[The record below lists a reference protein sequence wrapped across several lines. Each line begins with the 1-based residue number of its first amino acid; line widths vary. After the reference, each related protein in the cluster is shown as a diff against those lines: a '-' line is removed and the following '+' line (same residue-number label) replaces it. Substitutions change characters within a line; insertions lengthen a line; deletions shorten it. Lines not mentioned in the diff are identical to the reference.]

1 MKKTIL
7 IIAAISAVLIC
18 AFGAEMYALAQGQPL
33 NVTVVKLQGEI
44 EARWTDV
51 EEGDIY
57 SVKVNGTAA
66 GETVRG
72 VQRMSL
78 EGLVSEAGRY
88 EVEVTASK
96 SDGEVVANE
105 TMVYEHY
112 VRYERPVITGVD
124 NGILRWSDGNEPACY
139 TIVVNG
145 FILARNVA
153 GKEYDVS
160 DTLAGA
166 YDYEICVQAEQN
178 GYRTQSEFSAVYIYS
193 NIVTLAEPDNLSV
206 YKSGQRYILSW
217 SAVPYATGYE
227 ISVSETDAAVV
238 SAEVAGYSTT
248 KTFYDIS
255 SLITEA
261 ADYGIAVS
269 AIADGN
275 FKESEAAAIKY
286 SVFKKLD
293 APVPTAD
300 GKTIS
305 WEPIENA
312 RSYSVSVNGKSI
324 ASELTSAQI
333 DLSSEL
339 TLPGYYIIRVQA
351 EGGDNYTA
359 SDIGETCITVYE
371 KAQTPSVTVTGS
383 TANWN
388 DVPDALNYTVKV
400 NGAIVSNVYEATSI
414 DLSPYTAGAGKY
426 VISVIANGT
435 GYYLASEE
443 GTAVYE
449 KYVRLQKPNVY
460 IEDGVIRWQSVAGA
474 SGYVIEALPFK
485 AETVAAE
492 YDLNSAGLPHGTEV
506 SVYAKGSGY
515 FTDSERTTVIYLQ
528 PTSQADRTVITDSGI
543 VEIANVAHDVY
554 EITEGQAVLT
564 GLTVNK
570 NGDISGDYAMNADK
584 LYVIIQ
590 RDPADSANAI
600 YAGALEKRAEGWYMY
615 EYVTSN
621 VINLAGQETAGRIY
635 SFQAEGRIYYAAGA
649 QIWLPAGAEGTLT
662 AIAVISN

>member
-33 NVTVVKLQGEI
+33 NVTVVKWQGEI

-72 VQRMSL
+72 VQRMSM

-160 DTLAGA
+160 DTLTGA

-193 NIVTLAEPDNLSV
+193 NIVTLAAPDNLSV
-206 YKSGQRYILSW
+206 YKSGQSYILSW

-227 ISVSETDAAVV
+227 ISVSETDAAVA
-238 SAEVAGYSTT
+238 SAEVAGYNTT
-248 KTFYDIS
+248 ETFYDIS

-388 DVPDALNYTVKV
+388 DVPDALNYTVKI
-400 NGAIVSNVYEATSI
+400 NGVIVSNVYEATGI

-449 KYVRLQKPNVY
+449 KYVRLQNPNVY
-460 IEDGVIRWQSVAGA
+460 IEDGVMHWQSVAGA

-506 SVYAKGSGY
+506 SIYAKGSGY

-543 VEIANVAHDVY
+543 VEIADVAHDVY
-554 EITEGQAVLT
+554 EISDGKATLT
-564 GLTVNK
+564 GLCIRT
-570 NGDISGDYAMNADK
+570 SGEIAGA
-584 LYVIIQ
+584 YVMREDRTYLVIQ
-590 RDPADSANAI
+590 QNIADSAGAV
-600 YAGALEKRAEGWYMY
+600 YVGALEKTADGWYMY
-615 EYVTSN
+615 EYSTAEVTLFGQSSERTIYAFE
-621 VINLAGQETAGRIY
+621 VDGRAYYTAGQE
-635 SFQAEGRIYYAAGA
+635 
-649 QIWLPAGAEGTLT
+649 IWLPVGAETTLT
-662 AIAVISN
+662 EIAVISN